1 MFISYCHSPDLWGA
15 RRPYIIP
22 FSGDNLNLHLNINF
36 SALFRKANIY
46 NMRCSFKLFNFA
58 SIEIKGRITT
68 AILLF
73 EKKITTLK
81 IILSLLYK
89 HKYSWYWAGCWVW
102 CSDLFIYNSNWDC
115 CHFLLSQSDS
125 TLSLRFNFSPVL
137 TSSDDNLTHNKKGI
151 HTTHNHH
158 HNRRLQGWNSIS
170 LLSLPWYLTVIRDN
184 GRQFLAFLNKQD
196 LHKCLTLKR

>member
-36 SALFRKANIY
+36 WALFRKANIY

-58 SIEIKGRITT
+58 SIEMKGRITT

-89 HKYSWYWAGCWVW
+89 HKYSWYWAGYWVW
-102 CSDLFIYNSNWDC
+102 CSELFIYNSHWDC
-115 CHFLLSQSDS
+115 CYFLPPTLLTWTVKSDAGCPP
-125 TLSLRFNFSPVL
+125 LMVNFSQFWQVL
-137 TSSDDNLTHNKKGI
+137 W
-151 HTTHNHH
+151 
-158 HNRRLQGWNSIS
+158 R
-170 LLSLPWYLTVIRDN
+170 
-184 GRQFLAFLNKQD
+184 
-196 LHKCLTLKR
+196 